1 MIFKMKNSIVRKIVS
16 VIAVLFSLLSI
27 IEGLKVLLG
36 ISNQKYIVFVPLLIY
51 NLVMAFVG
59 LIVGGMIW
67 FNSNKVFKRTSTI
80 TIIHL
85 IVLITLVVIFITN
98 GPVAPESIKAMVI
111 RSGVW
116 LAITLITWKTTQP
129 NETNIVN
136 TEQLNKKDIV

>member
-1 MIFKMKNSIVRKIVS
+1 MKNSIVRKIVS

-98 GPVAPESIKAMVI
+98 GPVAPKSIKAMVI

>member
-1 MIFKMKNSIVRKIVS
+1 MKNSIVRKIVS